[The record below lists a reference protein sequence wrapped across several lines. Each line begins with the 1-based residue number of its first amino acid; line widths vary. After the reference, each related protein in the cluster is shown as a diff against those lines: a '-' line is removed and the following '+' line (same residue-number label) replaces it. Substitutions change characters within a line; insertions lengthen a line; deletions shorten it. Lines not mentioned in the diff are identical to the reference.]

1 MHICELMLS
10 LIPFGW
16 SVVFKC
22 QYLGVELR
30 QARRQSLEPDIG
42 VEMSELSNRFFFIS
56 DINLVKSLQIVSGKF
71 VAEYCLLSNV
81 IL

>member
-10 LIPFGW
+10 LVPFGW

-30 QARRQSLEPDIG
+30 RARRQSLEPDIG
-42 VEMSELSNRFFFIS
+42 VEMSELSNIDFFLFLTSI
-56 DINLVKSLQIVSGKF
+56 
-71 VAEYCLLSNV
+71 
-81 IL
+81 